1 MGNVTSIRSRKK
13 DAPPAYSGP
22 ARPFPPAAL
31 VESELP
37 AFAPA
42 PEVGEWFAAH
52 VLDDAG
58 RLFNPE
64 HKHLRDADIAYL
76 WARGAVTKQGRT
88 VLGTCEQ
95 VAIRAGG
102 WQKQRQEAQFLAWFG
117 RVPTFLITL
126 AGDYCA
132 QCGDTEF
139 AALLE
144 HEHYHI
150 GQKCDEFGEPA
161 FTKDGYP
168 KLGMRGHDVEEFVG
182 VVRRYGMSPD
192 VRRLVEAAAGQ
203 PEVAHAN
210 IAACCGTC
218 MERAA

>member
-1 MGNVTSIRSRKK
+1 MGKVTSIRKATP
-13 DAPPAYSGP
+13 APAPTGP
-22 ARPFPPAAL
+22 VRPFPPAAL

-37 AFAPA
+37 AFVPA
-42 PEVGEWFAAH
+42 PEVGAWFAAH
-52 VLDDAG
+52 VLAADG

-76 WARGAVTKQGRT
+76 WARGAIQRQGRM

-102 WQKQRQEAQFLAWFG
+102 WQRQRQEAQFLDWFG
-117 RVPTFLITL
+117 RVPQFLITL
-126 AGDYCA
+126 AGDFCA
-132 QCGDTEF
+132 SCADGEF
-139 AALLE
+139 AGLLE

-150 GQKCDEFGEPA
+150 GQKMDEFGEPA
-161 FTKDGYP
+161 FTKDGTP
-168 KLGMRGHDVEEFVG
+168 RLGMRGHDVEEFVG
-182 VVRRYGMSPD
+182 VVRRYGPSPD
-192 VRRLVEAAAGQ
+192 VKRLIDAAARA
-203 PEVAHAN
+203 PEVAGIN